1 MLRVSKASGCKLLG
15 SVLNF
20 CVSVNRSVVHCREA
34 ALRAIFWQNAWHS
47 TNTEKLLVAIV
58 VLKLSYNSGLL
69 KHVIHICTH
78 KYRGFTKYY
87 IYIYTYIYVYIRCV
101 YAYMY
106 TLRHVICISQSIQS

>member
-87 IYIYTYIYVYIRCV
+87 IYIHIYIYVYIRCV

-106 TLRHVICISQSIQS
+106 MCMYMYI